1 MSASDEAIGEL
12 DDVANVGEIQDE
24 KVLDRRCRRKRLRWR
39 DELELGVFVRHTEDD
54 SVEAVMVLERP
65 QDTEA
70 DDP

>member
-12 DDVANVGEIQDE
+12 DDVANVGEIQDK
-24 KVLDRRCRRKRLRWR
+24 KVLHRRCRRKRPRWR